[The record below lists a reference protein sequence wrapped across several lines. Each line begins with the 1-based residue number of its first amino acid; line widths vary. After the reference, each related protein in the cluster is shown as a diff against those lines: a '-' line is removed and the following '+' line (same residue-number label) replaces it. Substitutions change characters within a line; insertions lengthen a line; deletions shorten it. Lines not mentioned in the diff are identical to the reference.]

1 MLLEESIKWL
11 VFFKKNEALL
21 RMFKK
26 LQHKW
31 KVNGWRLILIL
42 LGFTIG
48 GSLCGWLGRKILLL
62 TGMEKGVWWVIAYI
76 ILVTLLW
83 PPCVLLVSVF
93 LGQFSFF
100 KKYISKIF
108 NRIGGRKEKMGEPVN
123 IAIFASGAGSNAAR
137 IIEYFCGNAAIKI
150 SLIASNV
157 PAAGVLTI
165 AARNNIDT
173 LLINREN
180 FFKADA
186 YLPVLEKYKISW
198 IVLAGFL
205 WKIPSKLIAA
215 YPQRIINIH
224 PALLPGH
231 GGKGMYGH
239 FVHEAVITN
248 GDTESG
254 ISIHFVDELYDHGK
268 IIFQAKCPVDKND
281 TADSLAK
288 KVQQLEHTYFAPE
301 IQKLILQ
308 NCS

>member
-1 MLLEESIKWL
+1 
-11 VFFKKNEALL
+11 
-21 RMFKK
+21 
-26 LQHKW
+26 
-31 KVNGWRLILIL
+31 
-42 LGFTIG
+42 
-48 GSLCGWLGRKILLL
+48 
-62 TGMEKGVWWVIAYI
+62 
-76 ILVTLLW
+76 
-83 PPCVLLVSVF
+83 
-93 LGQFSFF
+93 
-100 KKYISKIF
+100 
-108 NRIGGRKEKMGEPVN
+108 MGEPVN

-205 WKIPSKLIAA
+205 WKLPSKLIAA

>member
-1 MLLEESIKWL
+1 MYWP
-11 VFFKKNEALL
+11 
-21 RMFKK
+21 
-26 LQHKW
+26 
-31 KVNGWRLILIL
+31 
-42 LGFTIG
+42 GFYG
-48 GSLCGWLGRKILLL
+48 KS
-62 TGMEKGVWWVIAYI
+62 
-76 ILVTLLW
+76 
-83 PPCVLLVSVF
+83 
-93 LGQFSFF
+93 
-100 KKYISKIF
+100 
-108 NRIGGRKEKMGEPVN
+108 
-123 IAIFASGAGSNAAR
+123 
-137 IIEYFCGNAAIKI
+137 
-150 SLIASNV
+150 
-157 PAAGVLTI
+157 
-165 AARNNIDT
+165 
-173 LLINREN
+173 
-180 FFKADA
+180 
-186 YLPVLEKYKISW
+186 
-198 IVLAGFL
+198 
-205 WKIPSKLIAA
+205 SKLIAA